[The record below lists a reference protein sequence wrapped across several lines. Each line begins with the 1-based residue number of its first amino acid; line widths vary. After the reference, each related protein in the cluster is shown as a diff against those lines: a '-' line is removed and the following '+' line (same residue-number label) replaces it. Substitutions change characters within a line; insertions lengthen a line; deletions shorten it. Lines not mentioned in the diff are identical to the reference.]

1 MALGASD
8 LGVAAS
14 LAEALGLTQG
24 GTFRDDWLADPGK
37 YLARMLADKPQRD
50 ALVAFIDEVL
60 AGEDRSTGPDGA
72 TWLPIVRTVAGTQP
86 DVRTYLVVDDRPATY
101 VAIGAA
107 VKVTSQNPAAS
118 VSAQVPLFRAAKT
131 GHSVPNALL
140 LGTPE
145 GMAAVTV
152 DITTNANPP
161 TPGQAHLG
169 GIALS
174 LTVPTAAGTAPDFS
188 LRLRQ
193 LQMPGAST
201 ASDLALSVQDLASLQ
216 NSALELVLGLV
227 RAQADALPT
236 GPLAALA
243 GLLGLRQGSTVAPL
257 PLAAI
262 ARDGLPA
269 LAQWF
274 SSVLAGSAATAW
286 WGELSTLLTGNTSAV
301 DGAAIAFAL
310 GPLRL
315 RVAVNAHPGANGL
328 VRIEPVVSITWPAQA
343 GVHLAAR
350 AVLCSIDL
358 GNGQAVALPSMSLNL
373 LLGQAAGGAVLLDVS
388 APTAMRVPSLR
399 LGLGLNAQRQPVL
412 DLAALA
418 VRIDG
423 REHGDLDL
431 SNPEAVAQVGATVVG
446 ALIDDVFD
454 RLGPAE
460 DAVRLLLGVAPPAVP
475 AGIVPLDVGRFLQD
489 PLAAL
494 RGYWQALL
502 RDHPSAVQS
511 LLVALRDVIA
521 DATHV
526 ADTVSGDGSVAQPWR
541 LNLAGPLALLVHVDA
556 GHLLLRPTLR
566 LVVDQLGQ
574 RCTVLQ
580 TDLSCTLLDLDVNA
594 PSAQFLTEVGASL
607 QLRAR
612 GRPEAVLPLGVL
624 ELRAEQIALAAR
636 WSPARGLAVDLQAP
650 GLQLHGVPGVEPLPV
665 PLPRLNSAG
674 RIVLDAA
681 GWQALEDVL
690 GAFGRALAPPWLD
703 LLLGLAGWAPRPN
716 AVLGQVRA
724 RLDLQALAADSR
736 PALVAWLR
744 DVIAHDAQALQQG
757 LAALADGLNGARDGV
772 AAALAGTLRGRGHPD
787 DPWRVGLSRSEAS
800 AELLLWLGPEGP
812 PESLAAVAEAVQAWQ
827 PGVPGVSSEVLARSL
842 AGLSRGAGD
851 VADLMAG
858 REGLASGLD
867 ALVARW
873 AGSDGIVLPPLAPP
887 AGVQVHTR
895 AELARADLM
904 NGLDADGVQAL
915 LGSTPAVVVH
925 VTSAASLATASP
937 WIDVSAGRSV
947 DLTAL
952 GLAAAALTLPTVA
965 SSAGEWWVVLGPRDA
980 CRRSSGDEDGVL
992 GQADRLARFLR
1003 SLTGPVTVVADGRAG
1018 AAARVACE
1026 AVSAVQA
1033 LVCGGAALSPVS
1045 LAVLDESAAGDALR
1059 LLARLLPAEPAA
1071 DDESAAAPNADL
1083 QLARALLQP
1092 LVAAMAEDDPVREL
1106 RPPGGLGA
1114 PRAGLAVHMV
1124 YGVLGEAAVRRAL
1137 TAVVSAALS
1146 ARRPSGAA
1154 ASPDTLVVAL
1164 RTAVALPAAAGG
1176 VQLNGRADLVLGQWQ
1191 VDGSGIT
1198 HTAPRDVRLHLAL
1211 GRANGWLLG
1220 GPDAGR
1226 SAGQPRPHELR
1237 RVSMDVRVPL
1247 AAGAP
1252 AASVHLTLH
1261 DARVFELSRERWRLQ
1276 AADAP
1281 SLLPRFDAATTV
1293 LPEARVLLAGLAQS
1307 LAAHSDAASQTLRAL
1322 WQSLGWLDA
1331 AGASVPAAIEH
1342 ALNDPQ
1348 AHLQALLTDP
1358 AARALVLQG
1367 LRGLWPGLALP
1378 DALPDELGVQLG
1390 PLAARLRLQPWRLTL
1405 QARAEAGG
1413 VTGGLL
1419 SWQAQMQ
1426 LDANGLQGAQLALGA
1441 GLQTGIGGGINIT
1454 LDQAL
1459 QLALAWQRPGAP
1471 EPERIALWPTP
1482 NVAALESTLTR
1493 LLPAELLRH
1502 LFENLRGLDETAQP
1516 VIDAVLSLL
1525 GVLAPANA
1533 AGQRRVR
1540 LPLGLLTDPAGW
1552 LAHADALGL
1561 AGGGFNP
1568 ARLVSLVD
1576 ALKPLV
1582 GVTGPAGVW
1591 QITPGLQLEVQAV
1604 GSAARLALAID
1615 SRAMSLPPAAA
1626 GRLAFGGSV
1635 QLLLPGSGALRPGLA
1650 LHLGLPGAGEG
1661 RSAVH
1666 VELLDQLRLFI
1677 RPAAGA
1683 DVALFPQPASLGAL
1697 VTTAVTQALPLV
1709 LDALADLQSQPS
1721 PQREIGRVVA
1731 QLGDAM
1737 ALRSGGRFQAA
1748 ALTAWG
1754 QNPAA
1759 QLALRWPA
1767 LVASAL
1773 QTLAAA
1779 LDEVLPAG
1787 TGAVWN
1793 GTAIMLTAGG
1803 LTITLTPS
1811 PFALTVQG
1819 RLNSLPVIDT
1829 AFARVGLN
1837 AAGLQELVIDV
1848 GPADIDM
1855 AGVSLRPQFNIV
1867 AGLAHVSDASSA
1879 LLLGLPGDRAV
1890 GVRWLIGQR
1899 LDLVLRNGATE
1910 ITAPDQVALGLLEAV
1925 LDIVASFVLRV
1936 PEVARLLGKPVGA
1949 STVRAVLDDALLVA
1963 ASSPPRL
1970 VSQPFDLTLVLPRLQ
1985 RLALNIARAR
1995 PSITI
2000 DGALTLGLAAE
2011 TVGINELVALTL
2023 DLPRPAIL
2031 LSGDITISLESDAR
2045 WIRMPSGAPPAQGLV
2060 VQLLQVGPGLASFT
2074 FAPGLQVNGLGVRV
2088 ARREQPLIASDVL
2101 SLGSIALHVFARV
2114 DAGGRAGGA
2123 QLQLSSLSVAPAG
2136 AGGGNGVA
2144 KGVLADAGSGSDRL
2158 APTFSPALAVQKH
2171 GNDGILVNLRAG
2183 DGAGPWWLSIQRGFG
2198 PVYIEQVGFGVTERN
2213 NTLQKISL
2221 LLDGRVSLFGLTA
2234 AVDDLQLTH
2243 TVASDA
2249 SVFSASRWEV
2259 DLAGLAFNADLGGIF
2274 LQGGLRKFGDGQ
2286 NARYVGMLMGRFA
2299 VYGLSVF
2306 GGYGQGE
2313 ADGQKFSSF
2322 FAFGAINGPIGGPPA
2337 FFLTGIGGGLGINR
2351 ALLMPPDMSQ
2361 FGNYPF
2367 IKALDPAAR
2376 PSTDPMAEL
2385 LALETLFP
2393 MKRGNFW
2400 FAAGVS
2406 FTSFALIDGVAVLS
2420 IQIGD
2425 GLEVA
2430 LMGLARMALPRPQL
2444 PIVSIELGLIARFS
2458 SKEGVLWVQAQLTDN
2473 SWLLYPDV
2481 RLTGG
2486 FAFVVWFAGPNA
2498 GQFVLTIGGYH
2509 PNFRRAGYPMV
2520 PRLGLVWRLGEFIT
2534 IKGESYFALTSE
2546 ALMAGLRVE
2555 VSARF
2560 GPAWAQVIFGADGIV
2575 FFDPFYF
2582 QVIAYAS
2589 ISAGITIDVWI
2600 GEITIS
2606 ISIGANIMVEGPEFH
2621 GIATFSVGPVELE
2634 VEFGERNQPPRPPL
2648 PWDAFVRKYLEEAAP
2663 ARARALAAI
2672 AGKGAVTPGTG
2683 PGGATDTGTAD
2694 GTAAKPFEVY
2704 AECEITLTSTVP
2716 LASIDLGGRV
2726 IAHTPS
2732 DALSVAPMRI
2742 EGVDTVLRIDLLRK
2756 SDGASFTAG
2765 LKPRQ
2770 HVSPSFPYGVW
2781 GPPQDPGKPKVPEGK
2796 VITALD
2802 GLTLIS
2808 EATIPPG
2815 SAPIDYRRVETAI
2828 ATTNHPRTR
2837 HPLPFVSEAR
2847 ERAARLTQART
2858 LAQAL
2863 PGAEVQNDDQ
2873 AVLRVAAQWSE
2884 RAGGSRT
2891 AAHALKG
2898 LRAAPPRLGSL
2909 SEGLA
2914 NVAAPLTAVSLP
2926 PLRVTGEV
2934 NTTVQRPRAIGVLT
2948 LGIDEPERVPER
2960 TTVRRPPEGALR
2972 QANPPTVAQVQ
2983 AEVDAAVPAVLKLVS
2998 TTRGATQGR
3007 TVIAADSAPLT
3018 RVARAPL
3025 AAVRGRGAT
3034 RDVFERLKSL
3044 NGALQRKAGA
3054 RGATPVGAQVASGE
3068 VAVFELPNA
3077 RRDVGEGPRPALTVV
3092 GQSARVVML
3101 AAGGALL
3108 ADVEVGG
3115 AQAAGVIVPKGA
3127 HHIAVAVGLPG
3138 AAQRAGLAG
3147 WHSGAML
3154 PMVGHQS
3161 ALAAEAIVQCEGRV
3175 RSVQQRGLVR
3185 EAGWLRG
3192 ADLVEGAALVHTRFT
3207 HDVTQVAVVLDDPT
3221 VSPQNAGRRALS
3233 VSWDGAQVAVDANGE
3248 PLAPLAVVRGQR
3260 VALIYTLLPD
3270 PGIEGVGVSLASQ
3283 EDWHLVGVVAA
3294 RAGDSAQTLANQ
3306 LANGELDQL
3315 VRGPVVGDVGLA
3327 TLGWRTAEEQ
3337 QRMQPRSTPRR
3348 PPRVKATPKRK
3359 RS

>member
-1 MALGASD
+1 MALAGND

-24 GTFRDDWLADPGK
+24 GNFRDDWLADPGK

-72 TWLPIVRTVAGTQP
+72 TWLPIVRTTAGTQP
-86 DVRTYLVVDDRPATY
+86 DVRTYLVIDDRPATY

-107 VKVTSQNPAAS
+107 VKVTSQSPAAF

-131 GHSVPNALL
+131 GQTVPNALL

-152 DITTNANPP
+152 DITTNPNPP
-161 TPGQAHLG
+161 AAGQAHLG

-174 LTVPTAAGTAPDFS
+174 LTVPTAAGTSPNFS

-201 ASDLALSVQDLASLQ
+201 ASDLALSVQDLAGLQ

-274 SSVLAGSAATAW
+274 SSVLAGSAAPAW
-286 WGELSTLLTGNTSAV
+286 WAELSTLLTGTAGAV
-301 DGAAIAFAL
+301 DGAAIALAL

-315 RVAVNAHPGANGL
+315 RVAVNAQPGANGL

-358 GNGQAVALPSMSLNL
+358 GNGQAVALPAMSLNL
-373 LLGQAAGGAVLLDVS
+373 LLGQAASGAVLLDVS
-388 APTAMRVPSLR
+388 APTALRVPSLR

-412 DLAALA
+412 DLAALS

-431 SNPEAVAQVGATVVG
+431 STPEAVAQVGATVVG
-446 ALIDDVFD
+446 ALIDDLFD

-502 RDHPSAVQS
+502 RDHPSALQS

-526 ADTVSGDGSVAQPWR
+526 DDEVSGDGSPERPWR

-556 GHLLLRPTLR
+556 GHLLVRPTLR

-594 PSAQFLTEVGASL
+594 PSAQFLTEIGTSL

-612 GRPEAVLPLGVL
+612 GRPEAVLPLGAL

-636 WSPARGLAVDLQAP
+636 WSPARGLVVDLQAP
-650 GLQLHGVPGVEPLPV
+650 GLQLRGVPGVESLPV
-665 PLPRLNSAG
+665 PLPHLNAAG

-681 GWQALEDVL
+681 GWHALEDVL
-690 GAFGRALAPPWLD
+690 GTLGRALAPPWLD
-703 LLLGLAGWAPRPN
+703 PVLGLIGWGPRAN
-716 AVLGQVRA
+716 AVLGKVRA
-724 RLDLQALAADSR
+724 RLDLQTLSVDARA
-736 PALVAWLR
+736 ALVAWLR
-744 DVIAHDAQALQQG
+744 DVVVHDAQALQQG
-757 LAALADGLNGARDGV
+757 LTALADGLSSAREGV
-772 AAALAGTLRGRGHPD
+772 ATVANAAVGVLRGRGHPD
-787 DPWRVGLSRSEAS
+787 DPWRIGLSRSEAS

-812 PESLAAVAEAVQAWQ
+812 PESLAAVAEAAQAWQ
-827 PGVPGVSSEVLARSL
+827 PGAPGLASEVLVHSLSGLAR
-842 AGLSRGAGD
+842 AVGD
-851 VADLMAG
+851 VAELLAG
-858 REGLASGLD
+858 RDGLAAGLD

-873 AGSDGIVLPPLAPP
+873 IGSDGIVLPPLAPP
-887 AGVQVHTR
+887 AGVQLHTL
-895 AELARADLM
+895 ADVARADLM
-904 NGLDADGVQAL
+904 QGLDADGVQAL
-915 LGSTPAVVVH
+915 LGSAPAVVVH
-925 VTSAASLATASP
+925 VTSAASLAAAVP
-937 WIDVSAGRSV
+937 WIDVPPGRSV
-947 DLTAL
+947 DLAAP
-952 GLAAAALTLPTVA
+952 GLAAAALDLPAVT
-965 SSAGEWWVVLGPRDA
+965 SSAGEWWVVLGLRDA
-980 CRRSSGDEDGVL
+980 CRRAAGDEDGVL
-992 GQADRLARFLR
+992 GQADRLARFLQ
-1003 SLTGPVTVVADGRAG
+1003 SLAGPVTVVADGRAG
-1018 AAARVACE
+1018 AAARIACE
-1026 AVSAVQA
+1026 AVGAVQV

-1045 LAVLDESAAGDALR
+1045 LAVLDAAAAGDALR
-1059 LLARLLPAEPAA
+1059 LLARLLPVGPATDDQNAEP
-1071 DDESAAAPNADL
+1071 PNADL
-1083 QLARALLQP
+1083 QLARALLNP
-1092 LVAAMAEDDPVREL
+1092 LLSALADDDPVREL
-1106 RPPGGLGA
+1106 RPANALVA

-1124 YGVLGEAAVRRAL
+1124 YGVLSEAAVRRAL
-1137 TAVVSAALS
+1137 TAVVAAALRT
-1146 ARRPSGAA
+1146 RRPSGAA
-1154 ASPDTLVVAL
+1154 ALPDTLVVAL
-1164 RTAVALPAAAGG
+1164 RAAVASPAAAGG
-1176 VQLNGRADLVLGQWQ
+1176 VQLSGRADLVLGQWR
-1191 VDGSGIT
+1191 VSGSGIT
-1198 HTAPRDVRLHLAL
+1198 HSAPRDLRLRLAL

-1247 AAGAP
+1247 VIGAP
-1252 AASVHLTLH
+1252 AASVQLTLH
-1261 DARVFELSRERWRLQ
+1261 DARVFELARERWRLQ

-1281 SLLPRFDAATTV
+1281 ALLPRFDAATTV

-1307 LAAHSDAASQTLRAL
+1307 LAAQSDAASQTLRAL
-1322 WQSLGWLDA
+1322 WQALGWLDA

-1348 AHLQALLTDP
+1348 AHLQAMVADA
-1358 AARALVLQG
+1358 AARASLLQG
-1367 LRGLWPGLALP
+1367 LRGLWPGLTLP
-1378 DALPDELGVQLG
+1378 DALPDEVGLQLG

-1405 QARAEAGG
+1405 QAQAEAGG
-1413 VTGGLL
+1413 AAGGLL
-1419 SWQAQMQ
+1419 SWQAQMR
-1426 LDANGLQGAQLALGA
+1426 LDASGLHDAQLALGA
-1441 GLQTGIGGGINIT
+1441 GAPTGIGGGLRLT

-1459 QLALAWQRPGAP
+1459 NLALAWQRPGAA
-1471 EPERIALWPTP
+1471 EPDRFALWPTP
-1482 NVAALESTLTR
+1482 NVAALEGALTR

-1502 LFENLRGLDETAQP
+1502 LFENLRGLDATAQP
-1516 VIDAVLSLL
+1516 VIDAVLSLVGL
-1525 GVLAPANA
+1525 LAPANA
-1533 AGQRRVR
+1533 SGQRRVR

-1561 AGGGFNP
+1561 VSGGFDP
-1568 ARLVSLVD
+1568 ARLIGLID

-1582 GVTGPAGVW
+1582 GLPGPAGVW
-1591 QITPGLQLEVQAV
+1591 QITPGLQLQVQAE

-1615 SRAMSLPPAAA
+1615 SRAMSLPPSAAA
-1626 GRLAFGGSV
+1626 RLAFGGSV
-1635 QLLLPGSGALRPGLA
+1635 NLLLPASGALRPGLA

-1666 VELLDQLRLFI
+1666 AELLDQLRLFI

-1683 DVALFPQPASLGAL
+1683 DVALFPQAASLGAL
-1697 VTTAVTQALPLV
+1697 ATAAVTQALPLV

-1721 PQREIGRVVA
+1721 PQREVGRVVA

-1754 QNPAA
+1754 ENPAA

-1767 LVASAL
+1767 LIASAL
-1773 QTLAAA
+1773 QTLADA

-1787 TGAVWN
+1787 ASAAWN
-1793 GTAIMLTAGG
+1793 GTAITLTAGG
-1803 LTITLTPS
+1803 LGITLTPS

-1819 RLNSLPVIDT
+1819 RLNGLPVINT

-1837 AAGLQELVIDV
+1837 TAGLQELAIDV
-1848 GPADIDM
+1848 GPANIDM
-1855 AGVSLRPQFNIV
+1855 AGVALRPQFNLL
-1867 AGLAHVSDASSA
+1867 AGQAHASDAASA
-1879 LLLGLPGDRAV
+1879 LLLCLPGDRAV

-1899 LDLVLRNGATE
+1899 LDLVLRNGTSE
-1910 ITAPDQVALGLLEAV
+1910 ITAPEQVALGLLEAV

-1936 PEVARLLGKPVGA
+1936 PEVALVLAKPVGA

-1963 ASSPPRL
+1963 ASNPPRL
-1970 VSQPFDLTLVLPRLQ
+1970 VPQPFDLAQVLPRLQ

-2000 DGALTLGLAAE
+2000 DGALTLGLTAE
-2011 TVGINELVALTL
+2011 PVGGNDLVAFTL
-2023 DLPRPAIL
+2023 DLPRPAVL
-2031 LSGDITISLESDAR
+2031 LNGDVTISLESDAR
-2045 WIRMPSGAPPAQGLV
+2045 WIRMPSGTPPAQGLV

-2074 FAPGLQVNGLGVRV
+2074 FAPGLQVNGLGLRV

-2123 QLQLSSLSVAPAG
+2123 QLQLSSLSVAPVG

-2144 KGVLADAGSGSDRL
+2144 QGMLADAGSGSDRL

-2198 PVYIEQVGFGVTERN
+2198 PIYIEQVGFGVTERN
-2213 NTLQKISL
+2213 NTLEKISL

-2249 SVFSASRWEV
+2249 SVFSASRWAV

-2286 NARYVGMLMGRFA
+2286 SARYVGMLMGRFA

-2306 GGYGQGE
+2306 GGYGEGE
-2313 ADGQKFSSF
+2313 EGGQKFSSF
-2322 FAFGAINGPIGGPPA
+2322 FAFGAVNGPIGGPPA

-2351 ALLMPPDMSQ
+2351 ALLMPADMSQ
-2361 FGNYPF
+2361 FGQYPF

-2385 LALETLFP
+2385 LALDTLFP

-2406 FTSFALIDGVAVLS
+2406 FTSFALVDGVAVIS

-2425 GLEVA
+2425 GFEVA

-2444 PIVSIELGLIARFS
+2444 PIVSIELGLMARFS

-2509 PNFRRAGYPMV
+2509 PNFRREGYPMV

-2589 ISAGITIDVWI
+2589 ISAGVTIDVWI

-2621 GIATFSVGPVELE
+2621 GIATFSVGPVELD

-2648 PWDAFVRKYLEEAAP
+2648 AWDAFVRKYLEEAAP
-2663 ARARALAAI
+2663 ARARAVAAI

-2716 LASIDLGGRV
+2716 LARIDLGGRI
-2726 IAHTPS
+2726 IARTPS
-2732 DALSVAPMRI
+2732 EALSLAPMRL
-2742 EGVDTVLRIDLLRK
+2742 EGVDTVLRVDLLRK

-2765 LKPRQ
+2765 LKPRE
-2770 HVSPSFPYGVW
+2770 HISPSFPYGVW

-2802 GLTLIS
+2802 GLTLVS

-2815 SAPIDYRRVETAI
+2815 TAPIDYRRVETAI

-2847 ERAARLTQART
+2847 ERAARLAQART

-2863 PGAEVQNDDQ
+2863 PGTAVQNDDR
-2873 AVLRVAAQWSE
+2873 AVLRTAAEWSQ

-2898 LRAAPPRLGSL
+2898 VRAAPPRLGSL

-2914 NVAAPLTAVSLP
+2914 DVAAPLTAVSLP
-2926 PLRVTGEV
+2926 PLRVAGEV
-2934 NTTVQRPRAIGVLT
+2934 NTSVQRPRAIGVLT
-2948 LGIDEPERVPER
+2948 LGIDEPERLAER
-2960 TTVRRPPEGALR
+2960 TTVRRPPAAALR
-2972 QANPPTVAQVQ
+2972 LANPPTIAQVH

-2998 TTRGATQGR
+2998 TTRSATRGR
-3007 TVIAADSAPLT
+3007 TVVAADSAPLT
-3018 RVARAPL
+3018 RMARAPL

-3034 RDVFERLKSL
+3034 RDVFERLQSL

-3054 RGATPVGAQVASGE
+3054 RGAIPTGAQVASGE
-3068 VAVFELPNA
+3068 VAVFALPNA
-3077 RRDVGEGPRPALTVV
+3077 NRDVGEGARPALTVT

-3115 AQAAGVIVPKGA
+3115 AQVAAVIVPRGV

-3154 PMVGHQS
+3154 PLVGQQT

-3207 HDVTQVAVVLDDPT
+3207 HDVTQVAVLLDDTT
-3221 VSPQNAGRRALS
+3221 VSTQGAGRRALS
-3233 VSWDGAQVAVDANGE
+3233 VSWEGAQVARAASGE

-3260 VALIYTLLPD
+3260 VALVYTLVPD
-3270 PGIEGVGVSLASQ
+3270 PGIEGVGVSVASQ

-3327 TLGWRTAEEQ
+3327 TVGWRTAEEQ
-3337 QRMQPRSTPRR
+3337 QRMQPPTQPRAKSA
-3348 PPRVKATPKRK
+3348 PRQK